1 MNIRKINKNDLE
13 VCSKILEEAY
23 GRDPYDEIF
32 KESTALKYID
42 GKYKNCGENSF
53 VATSEDDV
61 VIAFIFLNVSS
72 WSEGL
77 QAVLEEIAVN
87 PSFQGTGIGKELI
100 SYAHNYLSSLGAKS
114 VMLWA
119 KNDDR
124 LLNFYKKQGY
134 FLADDFV
141 VMFKNF

>member
-1 MNIRKINKNDLE
+1 MKIRKIDKNDLG
-13 VCSKILEEAY
+13 VCSIILEEAY
-23 GRDPYDEIF
+23 GRNPYNEIF
-32 KESTALKYID
+32 KESTALEYIA

-53 VATSEDDV
+53 VSTDDDGV

-72 WSEGL
+72 WSEGV
-77 QAVLEEIAVN
+77 QAILEEIAVN
-87 PSFQGTGIGKELI
+87 PSFQGTGVGKELI
-100 SYAHNYLSSLGAKS
+100 SYAHNYLDSLGTKS

-119 KNDDR
+119 KNDER

>member
-1 MNIRKINKNDLE
+1 MKIRKINKNDLE
-13 VCSKILEEAY
+13 ACSKILEEAY
-23 GRDPYDEIF
+23 GCDPYNEIF
-32 KESTALKYID
+32 KESTALEYID
-42 GKYKNCGENSF
+42 DKYKNCGENSF
-53 VATSEDDV
+53 VATDDSDAV
-61 VIAFIFLNVSS
+61 VAFIFLNISS
-72 WSEGL
+72 WSSGL

-100 SYAHNYLSSLGAKS
+100 SHAHNYLSSLGAKS

-119 KNDDR
+119 KNDER

>member
-1 MNIRKINKNDLE
+1 MKIRKIDKNDLRA
-13 VCSKILEEAY
+13 CSIILEEAY
-23 GRDPYDEIF
+23 SEHPYNEIF
-32 KESTALKYID
+32 KDSTALEYIN

-53 VATSEDDV
+53 VATDDDGV
-61 VIAFIFLNVSS
+61 VMAFIFLNISS
-72 WSEGL
+72 WSGGL

-87 PSFQGTGIGKELI
+87 PSFQGTGVGKELI

-124 LLNFYKKQGY
+124 LLNFYKKHGY

>member
-1 MNIRKINKNDLE
+1 MNIRKINKNDLK

-23 GRDPYDEIF
+23 GQDPYNEIF
-32 KESTALKYID
+32 KDSTALEYIE

-53 VATSEDDV
+53 VATDDDGV
-61 VIAFIFLNVSS
+61 VTAFIFLNVSS

-77 QAVLEEIAVN
+77 QAVLEEIAVD
-87 PSFQGTGIGKELI
+87 PSFQGAGIGKELI
-100 SYAHNYLSSLGAKS
+100 SYAHNHLSSLGAKS

-119 KNDDR
+119 KNDER
-124 LLNFYKKQGY
+124 LLNFYKKHGY

>member
-1 MNIRKINKNDLE
+1 M
-13 VCSKILEEAY
+13 A
-23 GRDPYDEIF
+23 
-32 KESTALKYID
+32 
-42 GKYKNCGENSF
+42 KYKNCGENSF

-87 PSFQGTGIGKELI
+87 PYFQGTGIGKELI

-124 LLNFYKKQGY
+124 LLNFYKKHGY
-134 FLADDFV
+134 FLAERFCCYV
-141 VMFKNF
+141 

>member
-1 MNIRKINKNDLE
+1 M
-13 VCSKILEEAY
+13 
-23 GRDPYDEIF
+23 
-32 KESTALKYID
+32 
-42 GKYKNCGENSF
+42 
-53 VATSEDDV
+53 VADEDDV

-87 PSFQGTGIGKELI
+87 PSFQGIGIGKDLT

-119 KNDDR
+119 KNDER
-124 LLNFYKKQGY
+124 LLNFYKKHGY
-134 FLADDFV
+134 FLVDDFV